1 VKEVRAIVEGGTN
14 IGIARSG
21 EGGSSSGAPF
31 FVLEMWEDGTPSGL
45 IFAAGICSEVAGL
58 EEGEARRYAV
68 DLLREFFKKRGR
80 ELEVQDYGRMLKR
93 TFHHIHRNIAEK
105 WPGQELDF
113 DLVVM
118 IADIKT
124 AFIARSGGGGCYIF
138 HEGEAL
144 AVYEAGEEGGAPPA
158 HASLENIEVKETQ
171 IQPGDI
177 AILCDPIVSKV
188 IGSRDVTLILRRAS
202 DPAKASLFL
211 SAIAER
217 KGARGPLTALIWE
230 VPNYEGAAILTGETP
245 AARPSEPG
253 DETGGEERDEENSA
267 ELAKRQWLSKWRRRK
282 E

>member
-1 VKEVRAIVEGGTN
+1 
-14 IGIARSG
+14 
-21 EGGSSSGAPF
+21 
-31 FVLEMWEDGTPSGL
+31 M
-45 IFAAGICSEVAGL
+45 GL
-58 EEGEARRYAV
+58 EEAEARRYAV

-80 ELEVQDYGRMLKR
+80 DLEVQDYGRMLRR
-93 TFHHIHRNIAEK
+93 TFHHIHSSIAEK

-124 AFIARSGGGGCYIF
+124 AFAARGGGGECFIF
-138 HEGEAL
+138 HEGEAHT
-144 AVYEAGEEGGAPPA
+144 VFEAGEEGTARG
-158 HASLENIEVKETQ
+158 SLENIEVEETQ

-177 AILCDPIVSKV
+177 AVLCDPVVSKV
-188 IGSRDVTLILRRAS
+188 IGPRDVTLILRRAS

-230 VPNYEGAAILTGETP
+230 VPNYEGAAMLTEETP
-245 AARPSEPG
+245 AAKPPEAG
-253 DETGGEERDEENSA
+253 DETGGEERDDEGSA
-267 ELAKRQWLSKWRRRK
+267 ELVKRQWLSKWRRRK